1 MNTIF
6 PNENNIEQF
15 LKKQASFVEPSR
27 DLFESTIK
35 DVTKQESHRNTKQR
49 ANVLSPYQLTSYF
62 FMKKIAYIGVPLVV
76 VALAVA
82 VTVKNPSS
90 PDTKMAYQESSSQV
104 ETASNSN
111 SNNTTNTQNGN
122 NPSSAASN
130 ANASID
136 DIVDGL
142 IADAASDV
150 STSDSNEEASLE
162 TELQDY
168 NNLKTTDYENSI

>member
-1 MNTIF
+1 MSTIF

-27 DLFESTIK
+27 DLFESTMK

-111 SNNTTNTQNGN
+111 SNK
-122 NPSSAASN
+122 PK
-130 ANASID
+130 
-136 DIVDGL
+136 
-142 IADAASDV
+142 
-150 STSDSNEEASLE
+150 
-162 TELQDY
+162 Y
-168 NNLKTTDYENSI
+168 K